1 MHGYAPGE
9 QPRPGERMIKL
20 NTNESPLPPSPKVL
34 AAIRNM
40 TADRLRTYPPP
51 TSLPF
56 REAAARH
63 HGLSPENVIA
73 GNGSDDILTI
83 LTRTYVPEGGVVAS
97 PWPTYSLY
105 PTLCEIQGASFQPVP
120 WRDRWTLPTDE
131 LLAAKADAI
140 YLPNP
145 NAPSGTLVPAEE
157 LADFADRF
165 NGLLLVDEAYV
176 DFAEGDCVG
185 LLRDFENV
193 VVSRTFSKGYALAG
207 LRFGYAL
214 AHGEVIAQMMKVK
227 DSYNVDALAQVAAVA
242 ALEDREYAQTIW
254 RHVRE
259 ERERLAA
266 ELGRMGFSMP
276 PSRANFLLIRRDGE
290 ADAGGLYRG
299 LKRQGVLVRYWDTPE
314 LRPYLRV
321 TVGTVPENNALLAAL
336 QELI

>member
-9 QPRPGERMIKL
+9 QPAAGQRVVKL

-34 AAIRNM
+34 AAIRDL

-56 REAAARH
+56 RETAARH
-63 HGLSPENVIA
+63 HGLSPDNVIA

-83 LTRTYVPEGGVVAS
+83 LTRTFVPSGGTVAS

-105 PTLCEIQGASFQPVP
+105 PTLCEIQGATFQPVP
-120 WRDRWTLPTDE
+120 WRDGWSLPADA
-131 LLAAKADAI
+131 LLAAEADAI

-145 NAPSGTLVPAEE
+145 NAPSGTLVAAEE
-157 LADFADRF
+157 LADLARRF
-165 NGLLLVDEAYV
+165 DGVLLIDEAYV
-176 DFAEGDCVG
+176 DFAESDCVH
-185 LLRDFENV
+185 LLRDHENV

-214 AHGEVIAQMMKVK
+214 AHADVIAGMMKVK

-242 ALEDREYAQTIW
+242 ALQDQEHAQNIW

-259 ERERLAA
+259 ER
-266 ELGRMGFSMP
+266 GRMATALRRLGFSMP
-276 PSRANFLLIRRDGE
+276 PSHANFLLIRRDG
-290 ADAGGLYRG
+290 DAGDLYRG
-299 LKRQGVLVRYWDTPE
+299 LKRRGVLVRYWDTPE
-314 LRPYLRV
+314 MRPDLRV
-321 TVGTVPENNALLAAL
+321 TVGTVQENNALLAAL
-336 QELI
+336 QELL